1 MRYYY
6 KKPGAWTWTQHDTDS
21 LEADLAAGRIDAD
34 WRIRPDGDSA
44 VYLPHELIA
53 AEAAARKQ
61 AAEEVHSAL
70 GTQGRTKPKRGMFK
84 ALSIY
89 LIVSFLWRALTTAHE
104 YPSPSLRN
112 MTIALDLLCVIGLS
126 GTGIQIFK
134 DNPPGQSTAEK
145 VLFWLAFI
153 AGLGLFAIRLNGNAS
168 WWTGHLT
175 YELSPP
181 P

>member
-1 MRYYY
+1 MRYHY
-6 KKPGAWTWTQHDTDS
+6 KKPGAWTWTEHDTDS
-21 LEADLAAGRIDAD
+21 LEADLAAGRIGAD
-34 WRIRPDGDSA
+34 WRISPDGDST

-53 AEAAARKQ
+53 AEAVARKQ
-61 AAEEVHSAL
+61 VAEEVHSAQ
-70 GTQGRTKPKRGMFK
+70 GTQGRTKPKRGIFK

-89 LIVSFLWRALTTAHE
+89 LIASFLWRALTTAHE

-134 DNPPGQSTAEK
+134 GIPPGQSTAGK
-145 VLFWLAFI
+145 VLFWLGFI

-175 YELSPP
+175 YECCPSP
-181 P
+181 